1 MKYSSS
7 QHRHSKLTNEIKYRR
22 SQMASNPKKISE
34 PWKDEEQK
42 VLSTDDGQDPKKRD
56 QEDNADS
63 AVSRMKKKTSP
74 LRVSCS

>member
-1 MKYSSS
+1 
-7 QHRHSKLTNEIKYRR
+7 
-22 SQMASNPKKISE
+22 MASNPKKISE